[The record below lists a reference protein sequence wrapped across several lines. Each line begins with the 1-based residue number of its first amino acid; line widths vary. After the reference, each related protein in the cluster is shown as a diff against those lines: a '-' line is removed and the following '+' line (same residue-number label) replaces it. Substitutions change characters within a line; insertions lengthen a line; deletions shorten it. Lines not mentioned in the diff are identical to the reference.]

1 MISKAAGITHG
12 ANAVRYSADKDMA
25 EIVKVNN
32 LPEDITPTSMWSR
45 MMHLLKFYESKLSR
59 YHPLKNTSIRIEVSP
74 TPEESRDW
82 TISDWRRLAD
92 DYVKAFDSVDLSKRA
107 KRKSAA
113 STNLRGSQYVVSLHR
128 DSKSGILHLHIN
140 ANRIDMKGNVND
152 AHFIYERAMAAA
164 AKINQ
169 QRGWVDASVISQ
181 ENKDAITIACH
192 EVLQSLNRFDWRD
205 YVAGLKEYGYQVELK
220 RSKHGVVRGYTVA
233 KGNSVYKSSEL
244 GKGRRLM
251 PSKIMA
257 TWRLHH
263 PEATRKISTPSV
275 TPAKPKAQ
283 PMPQSKPV
291 VPLSKPAAVIDT
303 PKMHHFDFSTDEF
316 HNYPVDISDKA
327 LNVINDTIAL
337 DKENVF
343 ATIEGI
349 QRTALLLFANY
360 LNAAT
365 TVAAQNGG
373 GGGGS
378 SQTSGWGQD
387 KDDDELS
394 WARRCARM
402 ANNLCRP
409 RKKIGIS
416 K

>member
-1 MISKAAGITHG
+1 MISKAAVITHG

-45 MMHLLKFYESKLSR
+45 MMHLQKFYESKLSR

-113 STNLRGSQYVVSLHR
+113 STNLWGSQYVVSLHR

-220 RSKHGVVRGYTVA
+220 RSKDGVVRGYTVA

-275 TPAKPKAQ
+275 TPTKPKAQ
-283 PMPQSKPV
+283 PIPHQKPV
-291 VPLSKPAAVIDT
+291 APLSKPATVVDT

-327 LNVINDTIAL
+327 LNVINDTIRL
-337 DKENVF
+337 DAENTF
-343 ATIEGI
+343 ATIEGL
-349 QRTALLLFANY
+349 QQTALLLFANY

-365 TVAAQNGG
+365 EIAATQGG

-378 SQTSGWGQD
+378 DLKWGRD
-387 KDDDELS
+387 KDEDELS
-394 WARRCARM
+394 WAHRCAVQ
-402 ANNLCRP
+402 ANKFCRS